1 MVCIHCIQ
9 SDLEEFVNKN
19 HAVTVVKL
27 MILLIILLL
36 STDFVQVLVKGG
48 R

>member
-1 MVCIHCIQ
+1 LY
-9 SDLEEFVNKN
+9 SLY
-19 HAVTVVKL
+19 HAV
-27 MILLIILLL
+27 ILLITILL

>member
-1 MVCIHCIQ
+1 MFDTQILVRIFPGV
-9 SDLEEFVNKN
+9 SRGMYSLY
-19 HAVTVVKL
+19 HAV
-27 MILLIILLL
+27 ILLITILL